1 MDGAMSTLMELTVVL
16 VVCPA
21 LLAAWLDN
29 RYPWLRPREMRRIAI
44 HIGLGGLLAFVVLRP
59 LLLAVGALLDGAV
72 MQATS
77 FAVACTII
85 TYGLVVSLWAMRNM
99 AELARTQR

>member
-29 RYPWLRPREMRRIAI
+29 RYPWLRPREMRRI
-44 HIGLGGLLAFVVLRP
+44 
-59 LLLAVGALLDGAV
+59 
-72 MQATS
+72 T
-77 FAVACTII
+77 VAGDVPVSVNGERSIVRSGNADHFSSIDHLI
-85 TYGLVVSLWAMRNM
+85 T
-99 AELARTQR
+99 

>member
-1 MDGAMSTLMELTVVL
+1 MSTLMELTVVL

-29 RYPWLRPREMRRIAI
+29 ATPGSGRGEMRRIAI

-59 LLLAVGALLDGAV
+59 LLLTVGALLDGPAAQVDVVRRRLHRHHLRHRRVAV
-72 MQATS
+72 GDA
-77 FAVACTII
+77 
-85 TYGLVVSLWAMRNM
+85 
-99 AELARTQR
+99 QRGRAGQDHR